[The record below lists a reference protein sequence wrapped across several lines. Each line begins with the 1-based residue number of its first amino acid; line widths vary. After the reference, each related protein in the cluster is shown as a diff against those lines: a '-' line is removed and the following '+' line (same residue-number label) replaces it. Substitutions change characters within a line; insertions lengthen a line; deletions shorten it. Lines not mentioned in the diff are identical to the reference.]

1 MKEDEKEKSESGKKQ
16 SQAPALEW
24 LAAVIGLI
32 LVVSSIGFLLYS
44 ALIKQDTPPDLN
56 VVAEGITKT
65 EKGYLVKFSLENKG
79 GSNASQVNIEGKLKK
94 DGEDVETS
102 SVTFAY
108 APSHSKKEGGIFFAK
123 NPQEFQME
131 LRALGY
137 ENP

>member
-1 MKEDEKEKSESGKKQ
+1 MKEEEKESKRKNNKT
-16 SQAPALEW
+16 PILEW
-24 LAAVIGLI
+24 LAAGIGLI
-32 LVVSSIGFLLYS
+32 LVLFSIGFLLYS
-44 ALIKQDTPPDLN
+44 AIIKQDTPPDLV
-56 VVAEGITKT
+56 VVADNITKT

-79 GSNASQVNIEGKLKK
+79 GNNASQVTVEGKLKK
-94 DGEDVETS
+94 GEEDEETS

-108 APSHSKKEGGIFFAK
+108 APSNSKKEGGLLFTK